1 MDPGLLSIAS
11 SWMAGMAV
19 PFVGGY
25 WIFDNVRGRLRN
37 KRGQGASCSATYGE
51 MSESYLVHGRMVCE
65 GCAER
70 LKRHTFV
77 EISVLAVL
85 VAVLCGLGIWAAIS
99 SGMLG
104 ESLFLSAF
112 LIGPPLAMGAAFVGA
127 MGLMK
132 WQNRRALDRLNR
144 DVLELPEEV
153 G

>member
-1 MDPGLLSIAS
+1 MDLGLLSILANGS
-11 SWMAGMAV
+11 AVMAI
-19 PFVGGY
+19 PFLGGL
-25 WIFDNVRGRLRN
+25 WIFDAVRGRLRN
-37 KRGQGASCSATYGE
+37 KRGQCACCSATYGE
-51 MSESYLVHGRMVCE
+51 MNESYLVHGRMVCE

-85 VAVLCGLGIWAAIS
+85 VAVLSGLGIAAAIS
-99 SGMLG
+99 GGMLQK
-104 ESLFLSAF
+104 SLFLSAF
-112 LIGPPLAMGAAFVGA
+112 LIVPPLAMGAAFVGA

-132 WQNRRALDRLNR
+132 WQNRRALDKLSR